1 MRNRQRYSTHHT
13 SHENVASSTRLLDDY
28 WAPRILVERGASAL
42 ALPLEAGGAVTMKNH
57 GVLLTCIIFE
67 TQDRTAEMP
76 YLRPLL
82 LEHRRCHGN
91 IVP

>member
-1 MRNRQRYSTHHT
+1 MRNRQRYSAHHT

-28 WAPRILVERGASAL
+28 WAPRILERGASAL